1 MQPIRHPNA
10 ARRPWSV
17 PAIAALAAMLA
28 VAGCASEA
36 GRRPVATCSDDG
48 LGWAVGEQATEAV
61 MRRLLAESGTGLIN
75 PIGPRT
81 RVSRDSRP
89 DRLRVFID
97 ADNVIERVSCE

>member
-1 MQPIRHPNA
+1 MQPNRYPRA

-17 PAIAALAAMLA
+17 HAIAALAAALA

-36 GRRPVATCSDDG
+36 GRRPVATCSDAG
-48 LGWAVGEQATEAV
+48 LGWAVGGQATEDV

-75 PIGPRT
+75 PIGPKT

-97 ADNVIERVSCE
+97 ADNVITRVA